1 MKHKILMLCQLMEK
15 YECVL
20 DQKYSLIRAL
30 SDQEHAALSSN
41 DLNECEV
48 VVTSGGHGLERSLM
62 DKLPNLS
69 LIAVNGVG
77 VDKID
82 LEEAARRNIKISTTD
97 DVLTDSVADLAIGLI
112 LSITRHLVTADRFVR
127 NGRWI
132 NNSFP
137 VLGYSLAGRKVGIL
151 GLGKIGTAIA
161 QRLTAFGAKVSYHNR
176 RPRIDCD
183 FSYFS
188 TLEELAKD
196 SDILVVA
203 AAGGTSSQGV
213 VSKSVLSALGP
224 EGYLINVAR
233 GSVVDELAMISLLKN
248 GMLAGAGLD
257 VFNNEPE
264 IDEQLLRLQNV
275 VLVPHLG
282 SATSEAR
289 HAMASIVV
297 NSVAKYFGD
306 ELWSE

>member
-1 MKHKILMLCQLMEK
+1 
-15 YECVL
+15 
-20 DQKYSLIRAL
+20 
-30 SDQEHAALSSN
+30 
-41 DLNECEV
+41 
-48 VVTSGGHGLERSLM
+48 
-62 DKLPNLS
+62 
-69 LIAVNGVG
+69 
-77 VDKID
+77 
-82 LEEAARRNIKISTTD
+82 
-97 DVLTDSVADLAIGLI
+97 
-112 LSITRHLVTADRFVR
+112 
-127 NGRWI
+127 
-132 NNSFP
+132 
-137 VLGYSLAGRKVGIL
+137 
-151 GLGKIGTAIA
+151 
-161 QRLTAFGAKVSYHNR
+161 
-176 RPRIDCD
+176 
-183 FSYFS
+183 
-188 TLEELAKD
+188 
-196 SDILVVA
+196 
-203 AAGGTSSQGV
+203 